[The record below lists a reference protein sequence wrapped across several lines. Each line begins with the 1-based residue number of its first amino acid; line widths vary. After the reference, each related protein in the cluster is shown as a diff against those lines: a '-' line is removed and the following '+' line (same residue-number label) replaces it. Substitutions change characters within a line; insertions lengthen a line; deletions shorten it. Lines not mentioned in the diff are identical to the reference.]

1 MPVEG
6 ANLIDEDKASN
17 AAGDDALPEPDS
29 LPYLTSTMR
38 TDLIQARRRSP
49 CRDRTLLPGAA
60 WLKPQD
66 QGFRGPGMRSGCSC
80 PPLQICWSCK
90 RLHFSRTALKNRGF
104 ELL

>member
-49 CRDRTLLPGAA
+49 CRDRTVFPGAA

-66 QGFRGPGMRSGCSC
+66 QGLRWRENEGLVRSVESTHRLELSRGGHTPTKTT
-80 PPLQICWSCK
+80 WEA
-90 RLHFSRTALKNRGF
+90 TN
-104 ELL
+104 